1 MIRPGFLDIELRQNL
16 IELARDGLAA
26 HRLARRAN
34 ALVLLDDGMSCEA
47 IAKVLLLDD
56 DTIRT
61 WYRLYE
67 GDGIEGLTN
76 FSYEGSACQLS
87 GEQQEKLKA
96 WVATALP
103 RTTRQVGAW
112 IENEF
117 GVVYE
122 GRSGL
127 IALLHR
133 LGLEYHK
140 PNVIPRKLDEEK
152 QKAFI
157 EGYEKLLN
165 SLGDDEAV
173 LFADA
178 VHPTHAA
185 RPVGCWAPSQEKLA
199 IEQTSGR
206 QRINI
211 HGAIDL
217 ETGQTRMIEALTI
230 DAASTIRLLQSIEAF
245 YPMLALIH
253 VFLDNARYHHA
264 KLVQE
269 WLALPGR
276 RIKLH
281 FIPTY
286 CPHLNPIERLWGLMH
301 RNVTHN
307 KCYATCAQF
316 ADATLSFLREKVP
329 GNWADLCD
337 SSPTISA
344 SSTQRI
350 FGRERGITIPHFC
363 ENPKTP
369 LAKRRDP
376 DFTERM
382 IRPGFLDI
390 ELRQNLIEL
399 ARDGL
404 AAHRLARR
412 ANALVLLDD
421 GMSCQAIAKVLLL
434 DDDTIRTW
442 YRLYEEDGIEGL
454 TNFSYEG
461 SACQLSGEQ
470 QEKLKAWVATALP
483 RTTRQVGAWIENE
496 FGVVYEGRSGLIA
509 LLHRLGLEYHKP
521 NVIPRKLDEEK
532 QKAFI
537 EGYEKLLNSLGDDE
551 AVLFADAVH
560 PTHAARPVGCWA
572 PSQEKLAIEQTSG
585 RQRINIHGAIDL
597 QTGQT
602 RMIEA
607 LTIDAASTIR
617 LLQSIEAL
625 YPMLALIHVFLDN
638 ARYHHAKL
646 VQEWLALPG
655 RRIKL
660 HFIPTYCPHLNPIER
675 LWGLMH
681 RNVTHNKCY
690 ATCAQFADATLS
702 FLREKVPGNWADLCD
717 LVTDN
722 FRVIN
727 PKDFR
732 VMT

>member
-1 MIRPGFLDIELRQNL
+1 MLAPPFGELSGNGNSGFLLSASLPRPNVPAGRNRFVFAPRFRLNHGRHPGREEFAGSKAGNDYVPGPDKVVLRFALTPSLPCTMLELARLPNGDQGCLRQGEALNASALAFISLVLAARMIIFRIISKGFVRFAPVALTAAMVQVSLVSLPSAQTQTTREALGSSLSNTVEQIEGIPRLRENPKTPLAKRRDPDSTERMIRPGFLDIELRQNL

-67 GDGIEGLTN
+67 EDGIEGLTN

-87 GEQQEKLKA
+87 GEQQEKLKG

-185 RPVGCWAPSQEKLA
+185 RPVGCWAPSREKLA

-217 ETGQTRMIEALTI
+217 E
-230 DAASTIRLLQSIEAF
+230 
-245 YPMLALIH
+245 
-253 VFLDNARYHHA
+253 
-264 KLVQE
+264 
-269 WLALPGR
+269 
-276 RIKLH
+276 
-281 FIPTY
+281 
-286 CPHLNPIERLWGLMH
+286 
-301 RNVTHN
+301 
-307 KCYATCAQF
+307 
-316 ADATLSFLREKVP
+316 
-329 GNWADLCD
+329 
-337 SSPTISA
+337 
-344 SSTQRI
+344 
-350 FGRERGITIPHFC
+350 
-363 ENPKTP
+363 
-369 LAKRRDP
+369 
-376 DFTERM
+376 
-382 IRPGFLDI
+382 
-390 ELRQNLIEL
+390 
-399 ARDGL
+399 
-404 AAHRLARR
+404 
-412 ANALVLLDD
+412 
-421 GMSCQAIAKVLLL
+421 
-434 DDDTIRTW
+434 
-442 YRLYEEDGIEGL
+442 
-454 TNFSYEG
+454 
-461 SACQLSGEQ
+461 
-470 QEKLKAWVATALP
+470 
-483 RTTRQVGAWIENE
+483 
-496 FGVVYEGRSGLIA
+496 
-509 LLHRLGLEYHKP
+509 
-521 NVIPRKLDEEK
+521 
-532 QKAFI
+532 
-537 EGYEKLLNSLGDDE
+537 
-551 AVLFADAVH
+551 
-560 PTHAARPVGCWA
+560 
-572 PSQEKLAIEQTSG
+572 
-585 RQRINIHGAIDL
+585 
-597 QTGQT
+597 TGQT

-717 LVTDN
+717 SVTDN